1 MTTAVDRVCQQ
12 CGHHFSTQA
21 WKGKQGKGKFCSV
34 ACHNA
39 FQTGKPS
46 LISSE
51 KLSAAQKASYKENPE
66 RAINNSAIMKRLWA
80 TPGFR
85 ARVLKARGTPEAKR
99 KQAEVNSQVAKR
111 MWQNPDIR
119 TKILESRKQTVQSP
133 EFKKRISISSTKRW
147 QDPEYKARLSK
158 IHKELCQN
166 PEFIKIMSE
175 AQSKAGIKRWQ
186 NPEYRKRQM
195 EAQKRSWEDPEIV
208 AKRFAG
214 FNKKPNKPE
223 QRLIDILAKHLPQ
236 FQYNK
241 EVIEVL
247 GDYFHSPDVVRN
259 RWQGSELGKILLY
272 NSLGYKCLIIWE
284 HELKELEE
292 EAVVAEVNNFFS

>member
-1 MTTAVDRVCQQ
+1 
-12 CGHHFSTQA
+12 
-21 WKGKQGKGKFCSV
+21 
-34 ACHNA
+34 
-39 FQTGKPS
+39 
-46 LISSE
+46 
-51 KLSAAQKASYKENPE
+51 
-66 RAINNSAIMKRLWA
+66 MKRLWA